1 MNLIEKTCIAIRHNP
16 RVAGA
21 GWLWDMV
28 RPIYHSVVN
37 TVARRGLERVMNGAD
52 RILIDPKY
60 RMLGEVYEQVWTH
73 LMSNVKSGDVI
84 ADVSAHI
91 GVYALPFAK
100 RGVYEVVLSPLSRM
114 GTIFA
119 A

>member
-21 GWLWDMV
+21 GWLWNMV
-28 RPIYHSVVN
+28 RPIYDSVVN

-60 RMLGEVYEQVWTH
+60 RALAEVYEPEVWTH

-84 ADVSAHI
+84 ADVGAHI
-91 GVYALPFAK
+91 GLYALPLAK
-100 RGVYEVVLSPLSRM
+100 RVSTRSRCRL
-114 GTIFA
+114 
-119 A
+119 